1 MYWLPFCT
9 DLSSSVAQLIIWLSV
24 CLQKSQDWILFSKLH
39 VLRQFSLRLFNSLWA
54 TCFCDWLSCQAKPK
68 PPPSAEV
75 LGKEDRKDE
84 QDEKE
89 CKKDQDPGNPKTPEH
104 SPTCGAWHLRTLKR
118 EKMECNSCARFGRS
132 RLDAMFANIPE
143 GKLFVLLR
151 IFCLQQCKCSACS
164 HVSDVKLQWVHAWS
178 VDLSGAFI
186 RNFLRWGIILD
197 RISPDLRSH
206 TLWAQRRFTF
216 ELALCYPGRSD
227 LLAST
232 VHPLFSFSHSVLQV
246 FGFFSAINH

>member
-1 MYWLPFCT
+1 M
-9 DLSSSVAQLIIWLSV
+9 DQKVVEVSSLSLSLFLSLSLTPGSELGANMMFPSVGSFWSWSWENTSKNRPKNQRHKSTNQSTA
-24 CLQKSQDWILFSKLH
+24 QKSQDWILFSKLH

-186 RNFLRWGIILD
+186 RNFLR
-197 RISPDLRSH
+197 
-206 TLWAQRRFTF
+206 
-216 ELALCYPGRSD
+216 
-227 LLAST
+227 
-232 VHPLFSFSHSVLQV
+232 
-246 FGFFSAINH
+246 